1 MIQNHT
7 KMRSVVAAYLA
18 ALGFAVGCSATPTA
32 PRLAMESNA
41 AAFQRDG
48 RRLLAHVSPE
58 ESDDARPAGAAASHQ
73 SSIGDEQ

>member
-1 MIQNHT
+1 M
-7 KMRSVVAAYLA
+7 AAYLA
-18 ALGFAVGCSATPTA
+18 ALGLAVGCSAPPSA

-41 AAFQRDG
+41 AAIQRDG

-58 ESDDARPAGAAASHQ
+58 EAGDAQPAGAAASHQ